1 MPKISIILPSY
12 NRATYL
18 AQTIDSCLAQTLKD
32 FELIIVDD
40 CSVDASIEVAEF
52 YSQQDSRIK
61 VIANKTNQKLPST
74 LNIGF
79 EKAKGQYFTWISDD
93 NLFAPNALKE
103 MSSRLDTM
111 PNIGL
116 VYADYTLIDDKG
128 KIGSR
133 IYQEDPD
140 FLPIRDCVGACFLY
154 RADVAKGIGEYDK
167 ELTLVEDYEYWLR
180 MGLNTNFFHLSESL
194 YYYRVHPHSLTKTKK
209 EEIRIAKLRL
219 KQVYLS
225 KYRIP
230 EKYKPISDLYMWFI
244 EKKNLLSW
252 FKLVKILGLSPVVI
266 LRYIMRNFRRL

>member
-93 NLFAPNALKE
+93 NLCTKCVKRNVLSIRYDAQHRASLC
-103 MSSRLDTM
+103 RLYV
-111 PNIGL
+111 N
-116 VYADYTLIDDKG
+116 
-128 KIGSR
+128 R
-133 IYQEDPD
+133 
-140 FLPIRDCVGACFLY
+140 
-154 RADVAKGIGEYDK
+154 
-167 ELTLVEDYEYWLR
+167 
-180 MGLNTNFFHLSESL
+180 
-194 YYYRVHPHSLTKTKK
+194 
-209 EEIRIAKLRL
+209 
-219 KQVYLS
+219 
-225 KYRIP
+225 
-230 EKYKPISDLYMWFI
+230 
-244 EKKNLLSW
+244 
-252 FKLVKILGLSPVVI
+252 
-266 LRYIMRNFRRL
+266 